1 MLQHFSQPACTS
13 SSERTGGVRTN
24 PVLRSSRTPHVPV
37 PITACS
43 ETCTTPNALG
53 SPVPPS
59 LPCYPGPA
67 ELRARPSQKQSQYL
81 GGPAPV
87 ASVWGSWAGS
97 GWKCQVSDSLEMLL
111 PRGFRDSHW
120 PSLSN
125 HTRKNTQK
133 VHVTAGKSP
142 DSLGPLSCNS
152 PSSFSQ

>member
-13 SSERTGGVRTN
+13 SSEDRRSQDK
-24 PVLRSSRTPHVPV
+24 PSLRSGRTPHVPV
-37 PITACS
+37 PITAHS
-43 ETCTTPNALG
+43 ETCTIPSALG
-53 SPVPPS
+53 SPIPPS

-120 PSLSN
+120 PFLSN

-142 DSLGPLSCNS
+142 DSLGLLSCNS
-152 PSSFSQ
+152 LSSFSQ